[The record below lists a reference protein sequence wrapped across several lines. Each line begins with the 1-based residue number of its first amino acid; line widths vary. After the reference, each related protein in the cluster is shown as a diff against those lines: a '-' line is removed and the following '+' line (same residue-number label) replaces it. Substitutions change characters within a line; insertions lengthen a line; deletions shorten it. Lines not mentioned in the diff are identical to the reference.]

1 MGITR
6 GGVYYDLNES
16 DFEYRFFPKP
26 GIELIFV
33 FSSMNHC
40 IKFSQQVRDYIHSF
54 NSLLRNRYK
63 VNPELTVYPSVIL
76 YRKLETR
83 GFKMYWNGKCFDSA
97 MELESALKGV
107 LV

>member
-1 MGITR
+1 MAITR
-6 GGVYYDLNES
+6 GGVYYDLDES

-26 GIELIFV
+26 GVELIFI

-40 IKFSQQVRDYIHSF
+40 LKFSQQVHDYIYTY
-54 NSLLRNRYK
+54 NNLLQNRYDL
-63 VNPELTVYPSVIL
+63 NPGLTVFPSVIL

-97 MELESALKGV
+97 MELETELKGV

>member
-1 MGITR
+1 MAITR

-26 GIELIFV
+26 GVELMFV

-40 IKFSQQVRDYIHSF
+40 LKFSQQVRDYIHSF
-54 NSLLRNRYK
+54 NSMLRNRFEFT
-63 VNPELTVYPSVIL
+63 PELTVYPATVL

-83 GFKMYWNGKCFDSA
+83 GFKMYWNGKCFDSV
-97 MELESALKGV
+97 MELETAMKGV

>member
-54 NSLLRNRYK
+54 NSLLRNRYE

-83 GFKMYWNGKCFDSA
+83 GFKMYWNGKCFDLA